1 MRNSKEVHT
10 KKGDTISICNMSS
23 RDLYKGE
30 DDSFGGDQI
39 CFKVEALLNF
49 DNVKM
54 TSSTCCSYVNPLPY
68 KWILGL
74 TYKRERTTHYEGTKF
89 VSR

>member
-39 CFKVEALLNF
+39 CFKVEALSNS
-49 DNVKM
+49 DNVKI
-54 TSSTCCSYVNPLPY
+54 TSPICCTYVIPLPY
-68 KWILGL
+68 KRILGL
-74 TYKRERTTHYEGTKF
+74 
-89 VSR
+89 SI